1 MRNIFREKKKKNYI
15 LVPGSSNYSLDN
27 GAGSPDS
34 LPWRQT
40 ICHGWTSAPPSD
52 KSGPVQVYKKK
63 LRTLLNKYHFYR
75 GKSGT
80 KDLLSLV
87 WDHVMVN
94 LGCCGSNSYLDFTN
108 STTWAS
114 TRSGMQVIISC
125 DDDGDS
131 LVICLDCPG
140 LVLYHR

>member
-125 DDDGDS
+125 VMMETHLS
-131 LVICLDCPG
+131 IV
-140 LVLYHR
+140 